1 MKNTNQTT
9 KPDEI
14 ECPKCG
20 ELIPVTEALENQLSE
35 RIRKD
40 FENKNSER
48 EKELEEKEK
57 LVIAK
62 EKSINEQVNQKL
74 ELEKGKLEKEATK
87 KAEEKVQVELRD
99 KDEQLKEKD
108 QALREAQQAQLNAL
122 KKERE
127 ADEKIKNV
135 DLEVEKRLKAGK
147 DKLEDDI
154 SKRYADTYNLKDQEK
169 QKKIDDLAK
178 QLDDAKR
185 RLEQG
190 SQQLQGEVQELDL
203 ENSLKET
210 FPQDII
216 EPIGK
221 GVKGADVRQKVK
233 SSSGKIC
240 GVILWESK
248 RAQNWG
254 KDWISKLKENQRA
267 EAAHIPVIVS
277 TVLPDEASSG
287 FGQKDGVWI
296 CKPSLAISLSQV
308 LRRQLLEV
316 ALVNAQSEKQ
326 GTLAETLYEY
336 VTSHAFRQQVESM
349 VETYKEMKEQVT
361 KERVAFEKSWKMRD
375 AQIDKIFIGTANIVG
390 SIQGKLG
397 NNAFGP
403 VKGLELLEGGDDKIS
418 VDELEK

>member
-1 MKNTNQTT
+1 MKNINQIA

-20 ELIPVTEALENQLSE
+20 ELIPITEALENQLTD

-40 FENKNSER
+40 FENKNSKK

-57 LVIAK
+57 LVIAR
-62 EKSINEQVNQKL
+62 EKSINEQVSQKL
-74 ELEKGKLEKEATK
+74 ELEKDKLEKDATK
-87 KAEEKVQVELRD
+87 KAEEKVRVELRD

-108 QALREAQQAQLNAL
+108 QALKEAQQAQLSAL

-169 QKKIDDLAK
+169 QKKIDDLAI

-221 GVKGADVRQKVK
+221 GIKGADVRQKVV
-233 SSSGKIC
+233 SGSGKIC

-267 EAAHIPVIVS
+267 EAAHVPVIVS
-277 TVLPDEASSG
+277 TVLPDEAISG

-316 ALVNAQSEKQ
+316 ALVTTQAEKQ

-336 VTSHAFRQQVESM
+336 VTSHSFRQQVESM

-403 VKGLELLEGGDDKIS
+403 VKGLELLEEG
-418 VDELEK
+418 EKVLPKEE

>member
-1 MKNTNQTT
+1 MKNVNKTTN
-9 KPDEI
+9 PNEI

-20 ELIPVTEALENQLSE
+20 ELIPVTEALESQLTD

-40 FENKNSER
+40 VESENLAIKKS
-48 EKELEEKEK
+48 LEEKIK
-57 LVIAK
+57 LVTAR
-62 EKSINEQVNQKL
+62 EKSVEDQVSKRL

-87 KAEEKVQVELRD
+87 RAEEKLQVELKD
-99 KDEQLKEKD
+99 KDEQIKEKD
-108 QALREAQQAQLNAL
+108 HALKEAQQAQLSAL

-127 ADEKIKNV
+127 AEEKIKNV
-135 DLEVEKRLKAGK
+135 DIEVEKRLKIGK

-154 SKRYADTYNLKDQEK
+154 SKRYADNYNLKDQEK

-185 RLEQG
+185 RLELG

-203 ENSLKET
+203 EANLREA

-216 EPIGK
+216 EPVGK
-221 GVKGADVRQKVK
+221 GVRGADVRQKVR
-233 SSSGKIC
+233 SNSGKVC

-248 RAQNWG
+248 RVQNWG
-254 KDWISKLKENQRA
+254 KDWIPKLKENQRA

-277 TVLPDEASSG
+277 AVLPDEAISG

-296 CKPSLAISLSQV
+296 CKPSLAINISQV

-316 ALVNAQSEKQ
+316 ALVSAQAEKQ
-326 GTLAETLYEY
+326 GTLAETLYGY
-336 VTSHAFRQQVESM
+336 VTSHEFRQQVESM
-349 VETYKEMKEQVT
+349 IETYTEMKGQVT
-361 KERVAFEKSWKMRD
+361 RERVAFEKSWKVRD
-375 AQIDKIFIGTANIVG
+375 AQIEKIFMGTANIVG

-403 VKGLELLEGGDDKIS
+403 VKGLELLEDGEGKIPS
-418 VDELEK
+418 KEGK